1 VTPARA
7 LASGLAMVALAL
19 AMAGCGG
26 EQRATADAYW
36 TPETTDNDKPLRETE
51 ALETSATARAIEAEA
66 KPRALVGVRPD
77 LSLATAAV
85 PATRCPCLAVEVG
98 SPGDAKFRW
107 QAGAPAAGAGA
118 LAVAVSARGVAC
130 PGGDPDEAN
139 RRPSISAVDI
149 EGSDVVI
156 EIEELPDGAP
166 LASGALIPEPGP
178 GGSIYVRGRDKSVV
192 YARSP
197 DRARCKVR

>member
-1 VTPARA
+1 MPARA
-7 LASGLAMVALAL
+7 LALALAL
-19 AMAGCGG
+19 ATAGCGG
-26 EQRATADAYW
+26 DQRATADAYW
-36 TPETTDNDKPLRETE
+36 TLEPTDNDKPLRETE
-51 ALETSATARAIEAEA
+51 ALEASTLTRAGEAEA
-66 KPRALVGVRPD
+66 RPAALVGVRPD
-77 LSLATAAV
+77 LSLSTAAV

-98 SPGDAKFRW
+98 SPSDAKFQW

-118 LAVAVSARGVAC
+118 IAVAVSARGVAC

-139 RRPSISAVDI
+139 RKPSISAIDI

-156 EIEELPDGAP
+156 EIEELPEGAP
-166 LASGALIPEPGP
+166 LASGALIPQPGP
-178 GGSIYVRGRDKSVV
+178 GGSIYIRGRDSSVV